1 MKRRSE
7 VWGDDPSERD
17 ADATIAELSPE
28 DLAREPRWHDHWVVF
43 PLKVVARFVARN
55 GKRIGI
61 AVAGGLL
68 VVVGIALLVLPGPGW
83 LVIFLG
89 LGILATEFVWAE
101 RLLNKAKEKAQQA
114 KDKVLQ
120 KKARRTARK
129 ADRTSSDPPNDAHAT
144 PPPAAE
150 AGRADDDAETA

>member
-1 MKRRSE
+1 MASASVSRSP
-7 VWGDDPSERD
+7 VASSWWWGSRY
-17 ADATIAELSPE
+17 SC
-28 DLAREPRWHDHWVVF
+28 F
-43 PLKVVARFVARN
+43 PVQ
-55 GKRIGI
+55 
-61 AVAGGLL
+61 
-68 VVVGIALLVLPGPGW
+68 GW

-144 PPPAAE
+144 PPPAPAAE